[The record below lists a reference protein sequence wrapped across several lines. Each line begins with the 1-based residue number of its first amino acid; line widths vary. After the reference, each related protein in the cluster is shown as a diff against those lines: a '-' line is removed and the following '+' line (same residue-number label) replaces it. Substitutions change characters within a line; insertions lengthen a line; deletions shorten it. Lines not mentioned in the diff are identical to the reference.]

1 MIQSTANPKVQLARQ
16 VRAGKHRDLV
26 LVEGER
32 GVLEAARAGLDFAVL
47 LATAD
52 SAATLDQELAR
63 ADAATS
69 EEPPPPRPLTTDSK
83 LLASLSDLDAPREA
97 IGVVRCPR
105 PEATA
110 FTGRHLRRLAV
121 YADRVQ
127 DPSNLGALARVCA
140 AVGVDALLTSPGCAH
155 PNHHRAVRAS
165 AFSLL
170 KLSVVPD
177 FPWDRLRDDLSD
189 ADRVA
194 LDRRAA
200 ASIYDRSLRPP
211 AVVIVGGEMGVD
223 PEHLAEVDSAAI
235 PMSGDVESLNLA
247 VAAGIALFE
256 WVRRAEGGQ

>member
-52 SAATLDQELAR
+52 SAATLNEELAR
-63 ADAATS
+63 ADTTTG
-69 EEPPPPRPLTTDSK
+69 EPPPPRPLATDSK

-140 AVGVDALLTSPGCAH
+140 AVGVDALLTSPGCTH

-170 KLSVVPD
+170 KLSVIPD
-177 FPWDRLRDDLSD
+177 FPWSRLRDDLSD
-189 ADRVA
+189 ADHVA
-194 LDRRAA
+194 LDGRAA
-200 ASIYDRSLRPP
+200 ASIYERPLRPP

-235 PMSGDVESLNLA
+235 PMSGGVESLNLA